1 MNSRKDRETLDD
13 LFRYGLAAYRDVH
26 PPRELKAKTLRGVQQ
41 RARGLGESS
50 ESLLLRLGERP
61 MLRRISNAFR
71 EELLFSFNRPTV
83 LPAMNLLNRHIL
95 AVRLF

>member
-1 MNSRKDRETLDD
+1 MDD